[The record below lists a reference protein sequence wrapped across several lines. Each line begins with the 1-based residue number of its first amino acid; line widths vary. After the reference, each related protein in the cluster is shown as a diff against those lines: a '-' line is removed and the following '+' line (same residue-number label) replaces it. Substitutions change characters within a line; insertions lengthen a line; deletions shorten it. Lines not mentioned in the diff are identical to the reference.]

1 MLIKSNLYSLAFF
14 TELRV
19 ENLEDVNNSSEG
31 GVFSGSHVKKKK
43 KHRNKLKTIHQIE
56 VSPWASHQF
65 LHARRVLCRAF
76 LVTLAVLF

>member
-43 KHRNKLKTIHQIE
+43 NIE
-56 VSPWASHQF
+56 
-65 LHARRVLCRAF
+65 
-76 LVTLAVLF
+76 TN